1 MELVECLFRGRERVE
16 KFGSGLCLLKLLA
29 RIISFVGSFLLW
41 GCETVISFVFVSFDD
56 VDFFLKYFKK
66 FFVHLRYKIF
76 RGFYITNSRFFIL
89 LKRLGIFK
97 YSARTSMKYRSN
109 NNIRVY

>member
-41 GCETVISFVFVSFDD
+41 GCETVISFVFVSFED
-56 VDFFLKYFKK
+56 VDFYLRYLKK
-66 FFVHLRYKIF
+66 FFIYLRCKIF
-76 RGFYITNSRFFIL
+76 KVFYITNNRFFIL
-89 LKRLGIFK
+89 LKRLGILK
-97 YSARTSMKYRSN
+97 YLNTDEYE
-109 NNIRVY
+109 VQE